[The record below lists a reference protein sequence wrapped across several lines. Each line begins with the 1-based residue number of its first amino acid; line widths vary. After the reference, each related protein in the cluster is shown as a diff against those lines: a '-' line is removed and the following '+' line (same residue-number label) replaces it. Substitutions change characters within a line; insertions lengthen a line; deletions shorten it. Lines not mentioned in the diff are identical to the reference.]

1 MQPSPEKPTLV
12 YTILIKGTIMGSEV
26 IKQTDQLW
34 YKTSSHFTHFQHYV
48 LSIQKNILLILYVLQ
63 ATKLN
68 LYTYVHSNTTRS
80 LRG

>member
-12 YTILIKGTIMGSEV
+12 YTILINKTIMGSEV

-48 LSIQKNILLILYVLQ
+48 LSI
-63 ATKLN
+63 
-68 LYTYVHSNTTRS
+68 
-80 LRG
+80 